1 MKRYTEIDIESANRL
16 INHGPVVLVSTK
28 DKKGLYDTAPIAW
41 TSPVAKSPPML
52 LIVVGRKHKTYENIT
67 TGKEFIV
74 CVPHVSQVQL
84 VLKTGS
90 ISGKEVDKFESL
102 NIKSFTG
109 RKVDAQVVQ
118 ECVGYIECKV
128 VKIIETEDAGIIIGQ
143 VLLAAADEQAYSD
156 RLVCEK
162 QAGKTLHHLGG
173 NAFAVPGDE
182 IVGTRQTESV

>member
-1 MKRYTEIDIESANRL
+1 MKRYIEIGIESANRL
-16 INHGPVVLVSTK
+16 INHGPVVLVSSK

-41 TSPVAKSPPML
+41 TSPVEKSPPML
-52 LIVVGRKHKTYENIT
+52 LIVVGKEHKTYENIAA
-67 TGKEFIV
+67 GKEFIV

-90 ISGKEVDKFESL
+90 VSGKETDKFESL
-102 NIKSFTG
+102 NIESFAG
-109 RKVDAQVVQ
+109 KKVDARVVG

-128 VKIIETEDAGIIIGQ
+128 VKIIEMKDVGIIVGQ
-143 VLLAAADEQAYSD
+143 VLLAAVDEQAYSE
-156 RLVCEK
+156 RLVCER

-182 IVGTRQTESV
+182 ILGTQ

>member
-1 MKRYTEIDIESANRL
+1 MKRYTEIGIESANRL

-28 DKKGLYDTAPIAW
+28 DKKGLYDTAPVAW

-52 LIVVGRKHKTYENIT
+52 LIVVGKKHKTYENIAES
-67 TGKEFIV
+67 KEFIV
-74 CVPHVSQVQL
+74 CVPHISQVQL

-90 ISGKEVDKFESL
+90 VSGKDVDKFDSL
-102 NIKSFTG
+102 NITSFAG
-109 RKVDAQVVQ
+109 KKVDALIV
-118 ECVGYIECKV
+118 EGCVGYIECKM

-143 VLLAAADEQAYSD
+143 VLLAAADEQAYSE

-182 IVGTRQTESV
+182 IIGT